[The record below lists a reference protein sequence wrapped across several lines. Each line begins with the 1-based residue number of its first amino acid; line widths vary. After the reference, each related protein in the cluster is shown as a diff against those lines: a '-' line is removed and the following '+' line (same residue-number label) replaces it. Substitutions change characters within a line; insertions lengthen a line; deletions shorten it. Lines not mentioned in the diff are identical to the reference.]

1 MLVDGTRA
9 ARIAAAP
16 RSGLRTVG
24 HQVSFYLKAFGY
36 IGFVLTRYR
45 KEVLRQLG
53 TVSFGAGGLAAVG
66 GTVVI
71 ISVLTASAGIEG
83 GLQGYQALNAIG
95 VDTLTGFITGFV
107 NVRLAAPL
115 IAGVGLVA
123 TVGAGFTAEIGS
135 QRISEEID
143 ALEVMAIRSIPFLV
157 TTRII
162 SGAVAIIPLYAV
174 ALFSAF
180 GVTKLLV
187 VLGFGQSPGTYD
199 HYFSTFLIPAD
210 VMYSFIEIIVIV
222 IVVMSIHTYYGFNA
236 SGGPAGVG
244 VAVGRAVRL
253 SLVAVMFTALATSL
267 ILYGDSDTLHLSR

>member
-1 MLVDGTRA
+1 MVLDSPRA
-9 ARIAAAP
+9 ARIVAAP
-16 RSGLRTVG
+16 RSGLRAVG
-24 HQVSFYLKAFGY
+24 HQVSFYLKSFGY

-162 SGAVAIIPLYAV
+162 AGAVAIIPLYAV

-222 IVVMSIHTYYGFNA
+222 VVVMSIHTYYGFNA